1 MFLKIT
7 SPLEQF
13 EIHPLIKLGIGW
25 LDFSIT
31 NSTLTL
37 GVILTLLTTFYLL
50 TLKTPQLVPTRWQ
63 TLAEM
68 LYELVSTFIKD
79 QIGDKG
85 APYFPFIFT
94 LFTFILLCNG
104 FGMIPYSFTVTTH
117 FVITFFLSLTVFF
130 GVTLMGFQYHGISFL
145 RIFLPSGTSI
155 LLAPLLIL
163 IEIISY
169 FAKAISLA
177 VRLAA
182 NMMAGHTL
190 LHILSG
196 FAWNM
201 LLTGG
206 LLSLAA
212 LVPTAIVFV
221 LIPLELAIAFLQAY
235 VFTVLT
241 CSYIKD
247 SISLH

>member
-1 MFLKIT
+1 MCTKIS

-13 EIHPLIKLGIGW
+13 EIHPFLKLGIGW

-37 GVILTLLTTFYLL
+37 GLILTLFTTFYLL
-50 TLKTPQLVPTRWQ
+50 TLQTPQLIPTRWQ
-63 TLAEM
+63 NVAEM
-68 LYELVSTFIKD
+68 LYEFVTTFIKE
-79 QIGDKG
+79 QIGEKG
-85 APYFPFIFT
+85 APYFPFVFT

-104 FGMIPYSFTVTTH
+104 LGMIPYSFTVTTH
-117 FVITFFLSLTVFF
+117 FVITFFLSLTVFI
-130 GVTLMGFQYHGISFL
+130 GVTLMGFQYHGLSFL
-145 RIFLPSGTSI
+145 GIFLPSGTS
-155 LLAPLLIL
+155 LALAPLMIL
-163 IEIISY
+163 IEVISY

-196 FAWNM
+196 FAWKM
-201 LLTGG
+201 LLTGSI
-206 LLSLAA
+206 LTIAA
-212 LVPTAIVFV
+212 LVPTAIVFI